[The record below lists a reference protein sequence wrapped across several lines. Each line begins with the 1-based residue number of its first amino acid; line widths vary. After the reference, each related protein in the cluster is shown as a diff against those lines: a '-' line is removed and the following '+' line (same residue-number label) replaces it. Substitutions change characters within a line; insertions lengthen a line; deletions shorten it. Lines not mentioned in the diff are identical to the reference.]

1 MKMLSLILLS
11 ASIYAYTMEPPKNY
25 LIVYSQKLYVGTE
38 DWNKMIEAN
47 CQSDTPL
54 NLDPYVKFDEVGPYI
69 KTRSIKI
76 SKTLKSTDCTV
87 QEYLDRKKQY
97 KKTKV
102 QPLISCAPG
111 YIERPMSPIN
121 MNLLFAMASAPS
133 LPPPPARKP
142 ISSSRY

>member
-1 MKMLSLILLS
+1 MLSLILLS

-25 LIVYSQKLYVGTE
+25 LIVYSQKLYMDTE
-38 DWNKMIEAN
+38 DWNKMVDRNSKSE
-47 CQSDTPL
+47 TPL
-54 NLDPYVKFDEVGPYI
+54 NLNPYVKFDEVGPYI

-76 SKTLKSTDCTV
+76 SKTLKSTDCTL
-87 QEYLDRKKQY
+87 QEYLDRKK
-97 KKTKV
+97 TKV
-102 QPLISCAPG
+102 QSLIPCAPG
-111 YIERPMSPIN
+111 YSERPMSPIN